1 MKMKTMKRVLLVA
14 LVFTMLACV
23 FSACAKSGT
32 SVDYSWK
39 SSYTSEVE
47 YFKTVIPQNASV
59 REAFVAAYRGHDVS
73 ATGFDKNSDAA
84 AEQLDVNVEAAKKAL
99 APIMDELESKG
110 DTVSLDKLVAAR
122 DALTAEQVTAI
133 VTAMQTEVNL
143 ASTGFPGV
151 ILVWV
156 GKLLQLITRTIAFNN
171 YVVALFFFAIIV
183 EVVLI
188 YFSILQQKNSIKQ
201 AKLSPK
207 ERAIRKKYAGR
218 TDQATQQKLQ
228 QEIQKLYQDEGFNPM
243 SGCLPMLV
251 QMPVL
256 IALYNIVINPLQY
269 VFGRSA
275 ELSAALTTFASTSRA
290 AGGLGMDLS
299 TSRGGTIEL
308 LSRLNEFG
316 GWREKFAQFSYFS
329 NAADCAADIPDS
341 ISSLNFM
348 IGNVN
353 TGLVPNFKNFSWLLL
368 VPVLT
373 FVAYFFSMKITRKLS
388 YQPATQDA
396 QAGCSNA
403 MMDITMPLMS
413 VFITFITPAAIGIYW
428 IFKCLIGV
436 LQKIVLNKLMPLPKF
451 TEEDYKKAEREMK
464 GKMRPE
470 DRDPIEVPVN
480 RKKSLHYIDEEDDLP
495 PRERGGRYDDEEEED
510 TPAERRLKEAARA
523 EEERRAQKANL
534 DAAPLKQDRK
544 NDKKK

>member
-1 MKMKTMKRVLLVA
+1 MKMKTMKRALLIVLA
-14 LVFTMLACV
+14 LTMLVCV
-23 FSACAKSGT
+23 FSACGRKGA
-32 SVDYSWK
+32 SVDYTWENYVPAEK
-39 SSYTSEVE
+39 YFSE
-47 YFKTVIPQNASV
+47 KIPQNATV
-59 REAFVAAYRGHDVS
+59 REAFVAAYRGHDVT
-73 ATGFDKNSDAA
+73 AEGFDKNSDAA
-84 AEQLDVNVEAAKKAL
+84 AVKGEVNVEAAKKAL
-99 APIMDELESKG
+99 EPIADELRAKD
-110 DTVSLDKLVAAR
+110 DTVSLDRFAAAR

-133 VTAMQTEVNL
+133 VNEMKTEVDL
-143 ASTGFPGV
+143 STPGFPGI

-156 GKLLQLITRTIAFNN
+156 GKLLQLITEYLAFNN

-183 EVVLI
+183 EIVLI

-251 QMPVL
+251 QMPVV

-275 ELSAALTTFASTSRA
+275 ALSQALMTFASTSRA
-290 AGGLGMDLS
+290 AGGLGMNL
-299 TSRGGTIEL
+299 TNSRGGTIEL
-308 LSRLNEFG
+308 LSRLNGFE
-316 GWREKFAQFSYFS
+316 GWREQFADFAYYS
-329 NAADCAADIPDS
+329 NSAACAADLPEGIT
-341 ISSLNFM
+341 SLNFM

-353 TGLVPNFKNFSWLLL
+353 TGLVPSFKEFSWLLL

-373 FVAYFFSMKITRKLS
+373 FVAYFFSMKVARKLS
-388 YQPATQDA
+388 YQPAAQDP

-403 MMDITMPLMS
+403 MMDVTMPLMS

-428 IFKCLIGV
+428 IFKCLVGMLEKVI
-436 LQKIVLNKLMPLPKF
+436 LNKLMPLPKF
-451 TEEDYKKAEREMK
+451 TEEDFKKAEREMK

-470 DRDPIEVPVN
+470 DRAPIEVPVKQ
-480 RKKSLHYIDEEDDLP
+480 KKSLHYIDEEDDLP
-495 PRERGGRYDDEEEED
+495 PRERASRYDDEEEED

-534 DAAPLKQDRK
+534 DAAPLKKDRK

>member
-1 MKMKTMKRVLLVA
+1 MKMKTMKKVLLITLA
-14 LVFTMLACV
+14 LTMLVCV
-23 FSACAKSGT
+23 FSACGNKST
-32 SVDYSWK
+32 KADYTWDNYVATEK
-39 SSYTSEVE
+39 YFSE
-47 YFKTVIPQNASV
+47 KIPQNDSV
-59 REAFVAAYRGHDVS
+59 REAFIAAYRGHDVT
-73 ATGFDKNSDAA
+73 AEGFDKNSDAA
-84 AEQLDVNVEAAKKAL
+84 AVKGEVNVEAAKKAL
-99 APIMDELESKG
+99 EPIADELRAKD
-110 DTVSLDKLVAAR
+110 DTVSLDRFAAAR
-122 DALTAEQVTAI
+122 DALTAEQITAI
-133 VTAMQTEVNL
+133 VTEMQTKVDL
-143 ASTGFPGV
+143 DGPGFPGV

-156 GKLLQLITRTIAFNN
+156 GKLLQLITHYIAFDN

-183 EVVLI
+183 EIVLI

-251 QMPVL
+251 QMPVV

-275 ELSAALTTFASTSRA
+275 ALSNALMTFAGTSRA
-290 AGGLGMDLS
+290 AGGLGMSLS
-299 TSRGGTIEL
+299 NSRGGTIEL
-308 LSRLNEFG
+308 LSKLNGFE
-316 GWREKFAQFSYFS
+316 GWKEQFADFAYYS
-329 NAADCAADIPDS
+329 NAAECAADLPDG
-341 ISSLNFM
+341 ITSLNFM

-353 TGLVPNFKNFSWLLL
+353 TGLVPSFKDFSWLLL

-373 FVAYFFSMKITRKLS
+373 FVAYFFSMKVARKLS
-388 YQPATQDA
+388 YQPAAQDP

-428 IFKCLIGV
+428 IFKCLIGMLEKV
-436 LQKIVLNKLMPLPKF
+436 ILNKIMPLPKF

-470 DRDPIEVPVN
+470 DRPPIEVPVTQ
-480 RKKSLHYIDEEDDLP
+480 KKSLHYIDEEDDLP
-495 PRERGGRYDDEEEED
+495 PRERASRYEEEEEED

-523 EEERRAQKANL
+523 EEERRAQKANI
-534 DAAPLKQDRK
+534 DAAPLKKDRK

>member
-1 MKMKTMKRVLLVA
+1 MKMKTMKRVLLIA
-14 LVFTMLACV
+14 LALTMLVCV
-23 FSACAKSGT
+23 CSACGRKSA
-32 SVDYSWK
+32 SADYTWENYVTAEK
-39 SSYTSEVE
+39 YFSE
-47 YFKTVIPQNASV
+47 KIPQDASV
-59 REAFVAAYRGHDVS
+59 REAFVSAYRGHDVS
-73 ATGFDKNSDAA
+73 AEGFDKNSDAA
-84 AEQLDVNVEAAKKAL
+84 AVKGEVNVEAAKKAL
-99 APIMDELESKG
+99 EPIADELRAAE
-110 DTVSLDKLVAAR
+110 DTVSLDRFAEAR
-122 DALTAEQVTAI
+122 DALTAEQVETI
-133 VTAMQTEVNL
+133 VTEMKTEVNL
-143 ASTGFPGV
+143 DSTGFPGI

-156 GKLLQLITRTIAFNN
+156 GKLLQLITHYVAFDN

-183 EVVLI
+183 EIVLI

-201 AKLSPK
+201 ARLSPK

-251 QMPVL
+251 QMPVV

-275 ELSAALTTFASTSRA
+275 ELSNALMTFVGTSRA
-290 AGGLGMDLS
+290 AGGLGMNLS
-299 TSRGGTIEL
+299 NSRGGTIEL
-308 LSRLNEFG
+308 LSRLNGFE
-316 GWREKFAQFSYFS
+316 GWREKFADFAYYS
-329 NAADCAADIPDS
+329 NAAECAADLPEGIT
-341 ISSLNFM
+341 SLNFM

-353 TGLVPNFKNFSWLLL
+353 TGLVPSFKEFSWLLL

-373 FVAYFFSMKITRKLS
+373 FVAYFFSMKVARKLS
-388 YQPATQDA
+388 YQPAAQDP

-428 IFKCLIGV
+428 IFKCLVGMLEKVI
-436 LQKIVLNKLMPLPKF
+436 LNKIMPLPKF

-470 DRDPIEVPVN
+470 DRAPIEVPVKQ
-480 RKKSLHYIDEEDDLP
+480 KKSLHYIDEEDDLP
-495 PRERGGRYDDEEEED
+495 PRERAVRYDDEEEED
-510 TPAERRLKEAARA
+510 TPSERRLKEAARA
-523 EEERRAQKANL
+523 EEQRRAQKANL
-534 DAAPLKQDRK
+534 DAAPLKNDRK

>member
-1 MKMKTMKRVLLVA
+1 MKMKTMKRVLLIA
-14 LVFTMLACV
+14 LALTMLACV
-23 FSACAKSGT
+23 FSACGRRGVT
-32 SVDYSWK
+32 VDYTWENYVSTEK
-39 SSYTSEVE
+39 YFSE
-47 YFKTVIPQNASV
+47 KIPQNASV
-59 REAFVAAYRGHDVS
+59 REAFVAAYRGHDIT
-73 ATGFDKNSDAA
+73 AEGFDKNSDAA
-84 AEQLDVNVEAAKKAL
+84 AVKGEVNVEAAKKAL
-99 APIMDELESKG
+99 EPIADELRAKE
-110 DTVSLDKLVAAR
+110 DTVSLDRFAAAR
-122 DALTAEQVTAI
+122 DTLTAEQIGVI
-133 VTAMQTEVNL
+133 VSEMQTKVNL
-143 ASTGFPGV
+143 DGPGFPGV

-156 GKLLQLITRTIAFNN
+156 GKLLQLITHYIAFDN
-171 YVVALFFFAIIV
+171 YVIALFFFAIIV
-183 EVVLI
+183 EIVLI

-207 ERAIRKKYAGR
+207 EHAIRKKYAGR

-251 QMPVL
+251 QMPVV

-275 ELSAALTTFASTSRA
+275 ELSNALMTFAGTSRA
-290 AGGLGMDLS
+290 AGGLGMNLAN
-299 TSRGGTIEL
+299 SRGGTIEL
-308 LSRLNEFG
+308 LSRLNGFE
-316 GWREKFAQFSYFS
+316 GWRERFADFAYYS
-329 NAADCAADIPDS
+329 NAAECAADLPEGIT
-341 ISSLNFM
+341 SLNFM

-353 TGLVPNFKNFSWLLL
+353 TGLVPSFKDFSWLLL

-373 FVAYFFSMKITRKLS
+373 FVAYFFSMKVARKLS
-388 YQPATQDA
+388 YQSAVQDP

-403 MMDITMPLMS
+403 MMDVTMPLMS

-428 IFKCLIGV
+428 IFKCLVGMLEKVI
-436 LQKIVLNKLMPLPKF
+436 LNKIMPFPKF

-470 DRDPIEVPVN
+470 DRAPIEVPVKQ
-480 RKKSLHYIDEEDDLP
+480 KKSLHYIDEEDDLP
-495 PRERGGRYDDEEEED
+495 PRERARHRDDEEEED

-534 DAAPLKQDRK
+534 DAAPLKKDRK

>member
-1 MKMKTMKRVLLVA
+1 MKTKTMKRVLLVTLA
-14 LVFTMLACV
+14 LTMLVCV
-23 FSACAKSGT
+23 FSACGAKGT
-32 SVDYSWK
+32 TVDYTWDNYVATEK
-39 SSYTSEVE
+39 YFSE
-47 YFKTVIPQNASV
+47 KIPQDASV
-59 REAFVAAYRGHDVS
+59 REAFVAAYRGHDIS
-73 ATGFDKNSDAA
+73 AEGFDKNSDAA
-84 AEQLDVNVEAAKKAL
+84 AVQGEVNVEAAKKAL
-99 APIMDELESKG
+99 EPIADVLRAKE
-110 DTVSLDKLVAAR
+110 DTVSLDRFVQAR
-122 DALTAEQVTAI
+122 DALTAEQITAI
-133 VTAMQTEVNL
+133 VSEMQTEVNL
-143 ASTGFPGV
+143 AGPGFPGV

-156 GKLLQLITRTIAFNN
+156 GKLLQMITNTIAFNN

-183 EVVLI
+183 EIVLI

-251 QMPVL
+251 QMPVI

-275 ELSAALTTFASTSRA
+275 ELSAALSTFAATSRA

-316 GWREKFAQFSYFS
+316 GWREQFANFSYFS
-329 NAADCAADIPDS
+329 NAAECAADIPDS

-353 TGLVPNFKNFSWLLL
+353 TGLVPSFKDFSWLLL

-388 YQPATQDA
+388 YQSAAQDA
-396 QAGCSNA
+396 QTGCSNA

-413 VFITFITPAAIGIYW
+413 VFITFVTPAAIGIYW

-436 LQKIVLNKLMPLPKF
+436 LQKFILNKIMPMPTF

-470 DRDPIEVPVN
+470 DREPIEVPVN
-480 RKKSLHYIDEEDDLP
+480 NKKSLHYIDEEDDLP
-495 PRERGGRYDDEEEED
+495 PRERVSKHDDEEEED

-534 DAAPLKQDRK
+534 EAAPLKKDRK
-544 NDKKK
+544 NDKNK